1 MTPNAGWQMEIV
13 IGLMDLWMSEAL
25 WQYILPSE
33 QHFLHSEPSPGAVEV
48 IGSFAT
54 NINEIRIWIC
64 VCRDKNNTLLQTG
77 K

>member
-1 MTPNAGWQMEIV
+1 MEIL
-13 IGLMDLWMSEAL
+13 IGLMDLWMSESL

-54 NINEIRIWIC
+54 NFNRIRIWIC
-64 VCRDKNNTLLQTG
+64 VCRYKITRYCKFG
-77 K
+77 KQKLN